1 MTLAPDVAEVDVS
14 CSMRTLSVP
23 HRPKQP
29 AGTVIGE
36 PHHSTQYL
44 HLSQRSATE
53 AFQKVR
59 GLIFA

>member
-1 MTLAPDVAEVDVS
+1 MTFAPDVAEVDVS
-14 CSMRTLSVP
+14 CSIRTLSVP

-36 PHHSTQYL
+36 LHHATQYL
-44 HLSQRSATE
+44 HLSRRSATE
-53 AFQKVR
+53 ALQKDR